1 MDLGRILRTR
11 GESALA
17 SDEYKRAVDVRQGLA
32 IRDPTNVD
40 RQDTLAASRYALAEV
55 LGLLKRPDEA
65 LQNYEYAAL
74 ALEDLADNLT
84 KDRPKKAAA
93 YRGRAFDS
101 RMKMGDIF
109 VSKDNHDAA
118 LGEYRKAFTIA
129 QQLAT
134 QDENDAS
141 WQRNLASVHDKIGDQ
156 LAWKQDPG
164 GALEQYNAAVAIM
177 KKLSEGA
184 NNPEWMQLLE
194 TLQSKAQALLT
205 KQ

>member
-1 MDLGRILRTR
+1 
-11 GESALA
+11 
-17 SDEYKRAVDVRQGLA
+17 
-32 IRDPTNVD
+32 
-40 RQDTLAASRYALAEV
+40 
-55 LGLLKRPDEA
+55 
-65 LQNYEYAAL
+65 
-74 ALEDLADNLT
+74 
-84 KDRPKKAAA
+84 
-93 YRGRAFDS
+93 
-101 RMKMGDIF
+101 MKMGDIF